1 MVTNGWIHHKLFT
14 WTHSPEKLFLVLRT
28 QHGLSHQPCDAI
40 CGDEG
45 TWELFSGVTT
55 NPQPFSLQMPTN
67 QQLNMT
73 TTERKKAPQ
82 MWHIL
87 SQAVQAKGIPN
98 NSCGETHV
106 AINPWPKLPL
116 KNPDA
121 KLATFVASEEWLAEV
136 TVHRWPPSP
145 PTSTRGAC
153 QEFLP
158 QCTFYPLTLD
168 CNLFLSS
175 SNCKIQS
182 FNFLSKWLKAAM
194 IILQYSSLPSFDMEN
209 GQ

>member
-1 MVTNGWIHHKLFT
+1 MDPQPRKAFLGVENPTWIITSTL
-14 WTHSPEKLFLVLRT
+14 W
-28 QHGLSHQPCDAI
+28 CN
-40 CGDEG
+40 GDEG

-98 NSCGETHV
+98 NSYGETHV

-136 TVHRWPPSP
+136 TVHRRPPSP

-168 CNLFLSS
+168 CNLFLSN

-182 FNFLSKWLKAAM
+182 FNFLSKWLEAAM

>member
-14 WTHSPEKLFLVLRT
+14 WTHSPEKLLGVENPTWIITSTLW
-28 QHGLSHQPCDAI
+28 CN
-40 CGDEG
+40 GDEG

-98 NSCGETHV
+98 NSYGETHV

-136 TVHRWPPSP
+136 TVHRRPPSP

-168 CNLFLSS
+168 CNLFLSN

-182 FNFLSKWLKAAM
+182 FNFLSKWLEAAM